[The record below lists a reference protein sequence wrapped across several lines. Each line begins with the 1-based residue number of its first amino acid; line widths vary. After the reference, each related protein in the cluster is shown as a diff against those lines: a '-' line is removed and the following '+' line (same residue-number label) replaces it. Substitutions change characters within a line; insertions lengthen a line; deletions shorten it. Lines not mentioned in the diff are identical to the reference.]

1 MLKCLEGKVKWWKIV
16 TDRMHILLSENNC
29 HEHTPGVYGESDTGE
44 FEAFN
49 TEMPCPVTWDYSKL
63 PDHELLNVS
72 RFITDCNVRG
82 LIVIHNQYGLSAQSF
97 CCDNGGIVENF
108 KEILKLRG
116 YAE

>member
-1 MLKCLEGKVKWWKIV
+1 MLKCLEGKVKWWRIV
-16 TDRMHILLSENNC
+16 TDRMHILLSEDNC

-44 FEAFN
+44 VEAFN
-49 TEMPCPVTWDYSKL
+49 NELPMSVTWDYGKL
-63 PDHELLNVS
+63 PDSELLNVS

-82 LIVIHNQYGLSAQSF
+82 LISIHNQYKLSDQSF
-97 CCDNGGIVENF
+97 CCDNTGIVQNF

>member
-16 TDRMHILLSENNC
+16 TVRMHILLSEDNC
-29 HEHTPGVYGESDTGE
+29 QEHTPGVYGESDTGE
-44 FEAFN
+44 VEAFN
-49 TEMPCPVTWDYSKL
+49 NELPMSVTWDYEKL
-63 PDHELLNVS
+63 PDIELLNVS

-82 LIVIHNQYGLSAQSF
+82 LISIHNQYKLSDQSF
-97 CCDNGGIVENF
+97 CCDNTGIVQNF